1 MNDVP
6 YERCAVQEPASRLL
20 PVLEATLNRL
30 RQAYNERQISP
41 GTIERVY
48 LRKGWIAVTGTNLE
62 CGIAPCHGNFPG
74 KMPDTN
80 TPVLRQLQSLIG
92 IPLLVL
98 PDLKLS
104 LSPQLDSSVKLAVLC
119 ALSQPF
125 LGCPTIRRCGWHA
138 ECWRAGDPFILDNPV
153 FSRMIRP
160 DDIVAVA
167 GPWIGCRRLWE
178 ICRELHVIVPDPD
191 PISCSLGV
199 GNTISVGPTRIHCH
213 APEEQKEVLGNADV
227 VLIPSSILA
236 DGTFEQCLGDAKNA
250 RLTGLVGPGA
260 SLVPDAFFSRGF
272 DFIQSCRVLD
282 TRHFED
288 DFMND
293 PDPLAGVS
301 GYQKQYLF
309 VRKDRAGYRD
319 SGTLYTDC
327 QNNRELCR

>member
-6 YERCAVQEPASRLL
+6 YERCDVQEPASRLL

-104 LSPQLDSSVKLAVLC
+104 LSPQLDSSVKLAALC

-272 DFIQSCRVLD
+272 DFIQSCRIVD
-282 TRHFED
+282 AQHFTD
-288 DFMND
+288 DFMNN
-293 PDPLAGVS
+293 PDPLVGVS

-319 SGTLYTDC
+319 SGTQYTDC